1 MKKLNGICLIVI
13 ALFCVPSLFAA
24 NRYALVI
31 GNNDYRSIPKLTNPV
46 NDADAVAAN
55 LRELGYEVVLKTN
68 LDIAAMDHEIDSFF
82 TKLKGSEESEG
93 FFWFAGHGL
102 SVEEKQHLLGI
113 DVDPGS
119 NRTISRGAYTV
130 DELVEK
136 FRQIKNKSNLIVID
150 ACRNVALPGNR
161 ALGSRGLSVIS
172 DVGIRGNKII
182 YSTMAGKT
190 ASDGQAGAKN
200 SPFAQ
205 AFLTNMKA
213 EKSFENVFISIARE
227 TQRLTGGEQEPY
239 ALGYFSVEDYSINPK
254 FSAAARQQVALN
266 SNFSQDALQ
275 AGITIAT
282 GNLIIR
288 TLTAGQ
294 FTISG
299 RGLDFSQELP
309 EMSDLSIE
317 KINAGTYTVKMRY
330 ENGQTEEKTIFVGR
344 DQDVAVDFSYTPVP
358 AREIVRP
365 SPLPSQSGSS
375 FSTSQKVGAG
385 FLNLLAGAGS
395 FSMKD
400 GWGGA
405 MIIGGYALA
414 AGLIIWDV
422 AGFSYEDDMAGVPGA
437 IGLGVAG
444 LTAGGGFI
452 RPFVYAGKTGSGAGK
467 KITAYGDA
475 KVSFKPGPGGIEAL
489 KFTYT
494 YSY

>member
-1 MKKLNGICLIVI
+1 MKKLVGMGVI
-13 ALFCVPSLFAA
+13 FFALFCAYNLFADE
-24 NRYALVI
+24 RYALVI

-46 NDADAVAAN
+46 NDAVAVAAD
-55 LRELGYEVVLKTN
+55 LKELGYEVVLKTN
-68 LDIAAMDHEIDSFF
+68 LDIAAMDTEIDGFF

-190 ASDGQAGAKN
+190 ASDGQAGTKN

-205 AFLTNMKA
+205 AFLSNMKA

-254 FSAAARQQVALN
+254 FSASARQQVALN
-266 SNFSQDALQ
+266 ANFSQDALQ

-299 RGLDFSQELP
+299 RGLDFNQEMP

-317 KINAGTYTVKMRY
+317 KINAGTYTVKMQY
-330 ENGQTEEKTIFVGR
+330 QDGKTEEKTVLVGR
-344 DQDVAVDFSYTPVP
+344 DQDLMVDFSYSP
-358 AREIVRP
+358 APAENVVRP
-365 SPLPSQSGSS
+365 TPLPSRPASS
-375 FSTSQKVGAG
+375 FSTGRKVGAG
-385 FLNLLAGAGS
+385 FLNLLLGTGS
-395 FSMKD
+395 FTMRD

-405 MIIGGYALA
+405 LIAGGYALA
-414 AGLIIWDV
+414 AGLIIWDIT
-422 AGFSYEDDMAGVPGA
+422 GFAYEDDMAGVPGA
-437 IGLGVAG
+437 IGIGVAG
-444 LTAGGGFI
+444 LTAAGGFI
-452 RPFVYAGKTGSGAGK
+452 RPFVYARNVDSKAGK
-467 KITAYGDA
+467 KVTTYSDA
-475 KVSFKPGPGGIEAL
+475 KLSFKPGPGGIEAMR
-489 KFTYT
+489 FTYT